1 MSPEKRL
8 LGNVDSYWTLT
19 WTLLFISELTKPF
32 KYKVEK
38 YNHPQP
44 SLGDDYS
51 ITTEGGVGYSFVDIY
66 MAFAGINFT

>member
-19 WTLLFISELTKPF
+19 WTLLFISEFTKPF
-32 KYKVEK
+32 KWKVVN

-44 SLGDDYS
+44 SLGDNY
-51 ITTEGGVGYSFVDIY
+51 IIGERKGVSYVFIDIY
-66 MAFAGINFT
+66 GV

>member
-19 WTLLFISELTKPF
+19 WTLLFISEFTKPF
-32 KYKVEK
+32 KYKVVN
-38 YNHPQP
+38 YNYPQP

-51 ITTEGGVGYSFVDIY
+51 ITTEGGVGY
-66 MAFAGINFT
+66 AFIEL